1 MGDRIKQVALR
12 VPGLLPL
19 DFKLRGYRRM
29 LSGNRELKLL
39 KFLVNPEKTAVDVG
53 ANKGYF
59 TFWLEKYAAHVHA
72 YEPNPHNYFYLRGAR
87 GKVTLHQAALSDAA
101 DSTTFRVRVFEEK
114 RFWRRLLGG
123 GGRLDHRGGSLH
135 HQAIGEH
142 FIEYPV
148 EIRRLDDESPGAVGF
163 LKIDVEGHEL
173 SVLRGA
179 KTLIATHR
187 PVLLIEI
194 EQRHNGAPTNQVIAT
209 VEALG
214 YRGIAITRQGLQTA
228 ATLDP
233 ATYFD
238 YANRTDYVLDF
249 IFLPA

>member
-1 MGDRIKQVALR
+1 MSDRVRRFALR

-29 LSGNRELKLL
+29 LSDNRELKLL

-72 YEPNPHNYFYLRGAR
+72 YEPNPHNFFYLRGAR
-87 GKVTLHQAALSDAA
+87 GKVTLHQAALSGEAG
-101 DSTTFRVRVFEEK
+101 STTFRVRVFEEK
-114 RFWRRLLGG
+114 RFWRRLLGV

-142 FIEYPV
+142 FIEFPV
-148 EIRRLDDESPGAVGF
+148 EIRRLDDEPLGAVGF
-163 LKIDVEGHEL
+163 IKIDVEGHEM

-179 KTLIATHR
+179 ENLIATHR

-194 EQRHNGAPTNQVIAT
+194 EQRHTGRPTAEVIST
-209 VEALG
+209 IEALG
-214 YRGIAITRQGLQTA
+214 YRALAITRLGLRNA

-233 ATYFD
+233 ARNFNP
-238 YANRTDYVLDF
+238 ANRADYVLDF